1 MHKIYISFV
10 FVVFILSL
18 NAIFGSSNAQA
29 QSAIRGTVVEYET
42 NEPIVGAKVVIPGTA
57 FSSIT
62 DSEGKYEI
70 HDVPPGDY
78 ELVVTKDGFMDKK
91 TPTQKV
97 KKDVDIALNIQIE
110 KKNNAGVAGK

>member
-1 MHKIYISFV
+1 MLLFDTLTGTATI
-10 FVVFILSL
+10 
-18 NAIFGSSNAQA
+18 QA

-42 NEPIVGAKVVIPGTA
+42 NEPIAGAKVSIPGTA
-57 FSSIT
+57 FTSTT
-62 DSEGKYEI
+62 DNEGKYEI
-70 HDVPPGDY
+70 HDIPPGEY

>member
-1 MHKIYISFV
+1 MRKVYIL
-10 FVVFILSL
+10 FILTVFLLLL
-18 NAIFGSSNAQA
+18 NTFTGASCVHA

-42 NEPIVGAKVVIPGTA
+42 NEPIPGAKVAIPGTA
-57 FSSIT
+57 FSSVT

-70 HDVPPGDY
+70 HDIPPGEY

-91 TPTQKV
+91 TPIQKV

>member
-1 MHKIYISFV
+1 MSKFYIPLLL
-10 FVVFILSL
+10 I
-18 NAIFGSSNAQA
+18 IFTLLFDTLTGDCKVLA

-42 NEPIVGAKVVIPGTA
+42 NEPIVGAKVAIPGTA

-70 HDVPPGDY
+70 HDIPPGDY

>member
-1 MHKIYISFV
+1 MRKIYISFV
-10 FVVFILSL
+10 FTVFVLLFSAVTGISE
-18 NAIFGSSNAQA
+18 AQA
-29 QSAIRGTVVEYET
+29 QSAIRGTVLEYES
-42 NEPIVGAKVVIPGTA
+42 NEPIPGAKVSIPGTA

-70 HDVPPGDY
+70 SDVPPGDY
-78 ELVVTKDGFMDKK
+78 ELVVTKQGFMDKK